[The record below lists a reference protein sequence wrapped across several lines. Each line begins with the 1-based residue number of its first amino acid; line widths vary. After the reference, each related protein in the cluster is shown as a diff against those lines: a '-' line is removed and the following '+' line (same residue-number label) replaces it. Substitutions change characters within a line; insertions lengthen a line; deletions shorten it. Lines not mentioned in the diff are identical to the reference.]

1 MTHPNANRLATY
13 RSVATHGGVAAD
25 DPHRLILMLMDGA
38 LERISAAKGNLA
50 NGRKAEKCALIQ
62 RSVDILQELR
72 ASLDFEAG
80 GELAANLDSLYDYMV
95 RQLVK
100 ANAGDRA
107 EILDEVSRLLTGIRG
122 AWLQMPPEARNARR
136 AR

>member
-1 MTHPNANRLATY
+1 
-13 RSVATHGGVAAD
+13 
-25 DPHRLILMLMDGA
+25 
-38 LERISAAKGNLA
+38 
-50 NGRKAEKCALIQ
+50 
-62 RSVDILQELR
+62 
-72 ASLDFEAG
+72 
-80 GELAANLDSLYDYMV
+80 MV

-100 ANAGDRA
+100 ANAGDRV